1 MTFQTRLLAESSLHG
16 DILQADFL
24 DSYHNLTLKS
34 VAMLR
39 WFSTICTFSR
49 GSSTPHRYLL
59 KTDDDMS
66 SPSASSSSS
75 SSSYSSL
82 YTF

>member
-1 MTFQTRLLAESSLHG
+1 MTFQTRLLSEASLHG

-39 WFSTICTFSR
+39 WFSTVCPSSR
-49 GSSTPHRYLL
+49 GSAAPPRYLL
-59 KTDDDMS
+59 KTDDDM
-66 SPSASSSSS
+66 
-75 SSSYSSL
+75 
-82 YTF
+82 